1 MNTAAAPTTS
11 GPATDGATEASPSK
25 TRGRAGGAGAASEST
40 SGAPTATD
48 GRVQRGIR
56 THSRI
61 VESLLDLISE
71 GSSEPTAHQIASAA
85 GVSVRTIFQHF
96 SDLEAL
102 YGDMI
107 KAQTVRFTPLFE
119 SLDSEGDFES
129 RLLALGVQRRE
140 LYELIMPIRR
150 VIRRRGISSPA
161 VTQRL
166 TTVSI
171 ALREQVLRHFE
182 PELGGEV
189 SGESNGDEPK
199 RGRPPG
205 FDRAVDPDDVSNRQ
219 KVEAL
224 DLLWS
229 FESWDRLR
237 STQELDPEQAE
248 DLLVTLTRV
257 LFAPR
262 AG

>member
-1 MNTAAAPTTS
+1 MTS
-11 GPATDGATEASPSK
+11 GPV
-25 TRGRAGGAGAASEST
+25 
-40 SGAPTATD
+40 ATD

-119 SLDSEGDFES
+119 SLDSGGDFES

-166 TTVSI
+166 DTVSV

-182 PELGGEV
+182 PELDGEAFI
-189 SGESNGDEPK
+189 
-199 RGRPPG
+199 G
-205 FDRAVDPDDVSNRQ
+205 FTGVPSKLQ

-237 STQELDPEQAE
+237 STQELGPEQAE
-248 DLLVTLTRV
+248 DLLVTLTRA

-262 AG
+262 SS